1 MDTFNVYDRL
11 DAIYFIVKYYDLFKI
26 GMLVLIKNSEDLYRK
41 RVSYSVL
48 LCFIYNINHLLF

>member
-1 MDTFNVYDRL
+1 MDTFNVYNRL